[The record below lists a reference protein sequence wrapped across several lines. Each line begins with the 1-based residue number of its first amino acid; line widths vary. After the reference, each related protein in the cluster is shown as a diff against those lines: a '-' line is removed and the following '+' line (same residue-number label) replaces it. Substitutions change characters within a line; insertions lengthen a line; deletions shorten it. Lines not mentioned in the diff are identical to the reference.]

1 VLVTVIIVCG
11 LAFIV
16 IRRRHGTLT
25 RGIVFAYLV
34 LLWASVALFVFV
46 EHKYLVGVIVLVF
59 PTMISWAAVFPGID
73 HAQRVSGKRILLTHS
88 EVKDLETVKAFRV
101 ERLLARNKDSVSSKG
116 RLRLLR
122 KALAIDSDNHEI
134 AEMISEEVARAE
146 SVASAKTT
154 DRSPPAGAV
163 TEDHRQWKIVNLIG
177 RVLLVG
183 GTTIVLAMSIMQAI
197 ETQYPEMVLLPIAI
211 ALALAGIALMLLGK
225 LRLRS

>member
-1 VLVTVIIVCG
+1 MAGIISGSATVLVLVTVIIVCG

-88 EVKDLETVKAFRV
+88 EVKDLETVKAV
-101 ERLLARNKDSVSSKG
+101 EDCQPNWSRALGRGHHYCPGDVHHASDRDSISRDGSIAHSHCPCVSRNCSDAPWQTETKELSS
-116 RLRLLR
+116 
-122 KALAIDSDNHEI
+122 
-134 AEMISEEVARAE
+134 
-146 SVASAKTT
+146 
-154 DRSPPAGAV
+154 
-163 TEDHRQWKIVNLIG
+163 
-177 RVLLVG
+177 
-183 GTTIVLAMSIMQAI
+183 
-197 ETQYPEMVLLPIAI
+197 
-211 ALALAGIALMLLGK
+211 
-225 LRLRS
+225 